1 LVYKTWH
8 SSPIIKFRNDNI
20 NKNEKTILI
29 ILLSI
34 LFTLLV
40 YIWYSTQPD
49 IKFENRIIYPLS
61 GNEQNGSSSQRY
73 SFENFKYGQID
84 RFGSDN
90 IPKPYYPNCEKEL
103 VNKYS
108 TNKEGLVCIN
118 TYFEKLS
125 NSNIVRDIY
134 NARNEL
140 LSCLVDKDPNL
151 YQAISVNFR
160 GIDIILMDSITYPV
174 QCAENKEILNKAL
187 YFFSIILIFGF
198 LYIVSNFKGIFLVIG
213 SFVMLIYMVIMPF
226 L

>member
-1 LVYKTWH
+1 
-8 SSPIIKFRNDNI
+8 
-20 NKNEKTILI
+20 
-29 ILLSI
+29 
-34 LFTLLV
+34 
-40 YIWYSTQPD
+40 
-49 IKFENRIIYPLS
+49 
-61 GNEQNGSSSQRY
+61 
-73 SFENFKYGQID
+73 
-84 RFGSDN
+84 
-90 IPKPYYPNCEKEL
+90 
-103 VNKYS
+103 
-108 TNKEGLVCIN
+108 LVCIN